1 MLNTESFVRIA
12 ARFFAAKRWVLA
24 LALCACAHTLPSLAG
39 TVDLAIP
46 LPASAPLTSPAPQQ
60 LTLPANLILNRT
72 ARVRLRFMDVPLH
85 GRGQSIWRYTV
96 NFTVTPIGGNPAG
109 TPQAS
114 SLTVFRD
121 PDREAFEA
129 VAVFNGISQNVA
141 EIAVTSIT
149 SPDPTALP
157 HDIQLD
163 FEMSGDPDVSFATAQ
178 KPWIKV
184 LAPTGAFSLK
194 SAPAGSVSYEFE
206 WVFFDILEAT
216 PADPFAARDG
226 VRISSIDPQVKL
238 DLSYPEGAVWV
249 RGRAMGRFSRSASE
263 QANRPGQWSDAV
275 KVAIASA
282 NKLAPAFNWSYAAD
296 YAEDSASVSQ
306 VSFFDGALKSR
317 QTQLRLASENSRL
330 IGETKFDGEARSAIS
345 FLQAP
350 IDGTDFKYE
359 AQFNAVNT
367 ANPQGGTESY
377 DTPAFEGVVPPPA
390 ATTSG
395 ASQYYSSAAALSKP
409 QDSYVP
415 VAGGYPFSFV
425 QHTRDETQRL
435 QSASGLGESLKF
447 AEGGG
452 HVALYRYGT
461 ASSTPLRELFGHN
474 VGRANY
480 YERNSVIDANGQAH
494 IAYQDRAGR
503 AIAVALAGDAPHI
516 LQSIKPS
523 MALGTFQ
530 LDENNVVDA
539 QAGVSR
545 SVNHITVEQAT
556 NLFFSYD
563 LNGVDYSVP
572 ASSMGAWPP
581 FCANC
586 QYHLR
591 FHVTGP
597 DGRDVI
603 LLQGSTPQTDAQCA
617 MGNGTGEISTSL
629 PSPAQNMCSVSST
642 NAPQAIRSTIDSA
655 VRFCAQFSSP
665 GEYEVVKELTVDS
678 GGVDSLIAS
687 AEETPGYFQLA
698 AYRPNAAPTSSQ
710 AAVVA
715 VGGSLA
721 TGACLADCSSFC
733 DGAAP
738 DDANDPTKHAAHQ
751 QCIDKC
757 TSPGSWL
764 FQDVASQSCN
774 SLAAEIA
781 ADVAPGGILGG
792 QAGIDISQHPEYCHI
807 MEPNSNSDPDRIH
820 TICGRTETSDEFDYR
835 MMSVGT
841 YGEALCRGYLDPPK
855 GTAGAPAIPA
865 TCTAIVEHD
874 PFFDPT
880 NIGTSMKTWVEG
892 AMQDYSTVPGFDAAW
907 AAATPPAGQT
917 ATSPQHVSIWQLAAM
932 SGGPSAITLPPDKQ
946 WLMFRALYMGL
957 KQMALA
963 QHMEDANGGDY
974 CPYWN
979 DPHAHVKKPAG
990 LTTISDAL
998 STATSSLNSYCSDM
1012 CSGRAKEW
1020 VASLETACRTKL
1032 SVGFEAHMTGQLQQ
1046 FCSSKCEV
1054 TDPLPML
1061 TNGAIAADAAA
1072 GGPLSSASTYQP
1084 PPTQSCVMV
1093 PDGRGG
1099 QKQQCFP
1106 LQMAPVTLPQGC
1118 SLDLIAQPDTIT
1130 GSAST
1135 GTALSNSPFT
1145 KVALPTPP
1153 GKDALSGLGANPAYQ
1168 FPPSTPNMCTSTTG
1182 AAAVDRAN
1190 ELADQQSRIALKQSL
1205 ADFTTYVEATHYSNC
1220 LGPQLKEAFSY
1231 QALPGEYHFTLRYY
1245 DQASDLVETVPPAG
1259 VHPLSDTDANT
1270 LESGAPV
1277 ADPHHTLLSQY
1288 AYNSLGQVTQQT
1300 TPDGGSKHFW
1310 YNPVGQIRLSQS
1322 AEQASDHLYAY
1333 VKYDDRARIVETG
1346 LIVNSPGANG
1356 APPPLDP
1363 AKLQVYITDRNFP
1376 NPGSYTLQEVVTT
1389 AYDHPAT
1396 QCQALNAQNLRGRIA
1411 AIVAATTIGAIT
1423 TCYSYDPHGN
1433 ITTLSQDI
1441 PGLGVKTIGYDYDI
1455 LDGKILTTH
1464 YQAGAP
1470 DRLEHRFTYDK
1481 DRRLST
1487 VETSRDGELWE
1498 RDAAYSYYRH
1508 GPLAR
1513 VELGA
1518 DRVQGL
1524 DYLYAITGWPKG
1536 INSEALDPARD
1547 PGGDGRA
1554 GTPNA
1559 AVPGDVFGAAVH
1571 YFPGDYTPIGPAVQ
1585 SGPAAPQFAF
1595 DSQSGGATTL
1605 SALAQAACPDTQSC
1619 GLFDGNVAAATQSV
1633 AGLGSSPLLATAYR
1647 YDQLYR
1653 LRTSTPFT
1661 DPTSSTDPHLW
1672 SSAIDYDE
1680 NGNITHLKRYGPSP
1694 TGAQAAILMDD
1705 LAYHYPGETQGG
1717 ITSNRLLHINDTVA
1731 AGLFANNLDDQGVFD
1746 PANPVNP
1753 NYIYDLNGR
1762 LKQDAA
1768 AGLKTIHWNA
1778 ASRVST
1784 IERAADS
1791 LEFVYDGLG
1800 NRVAKVTH
1808 STGTPLDSH
1817 YEYFVRDE
1825 KGAIL
1830 ATYERVPLTVGRQP
1844 SIALKDQSLFGGANR
1859 IGTWATPRPSVPTAP
1874 AGAAPSIGIYS
1885 RVRGD
1890 KQYELSNYLGNVY
1903 VTITDRKK
1911 DIADATGE
1919 ITHYGADVV
1928 NRNDYDPFGSLLA
1941 GRNQSARTYRYGFSG
1956 LERDDEL
1963 KGDGN
1968 SYYTNA
1974 RLFDPRVGR
1983 WLSPDPMGAGDS
1995 SPYVGF
2001 ANNPL
2006 RFSDPKGSQD
2016 RDTVTR
2022 PTSVS
2027 LATLQNDARR
2037 RSLEKE
2043 QWQAYTALP
2052 SHVKAEWAAAQK
2064 AKDRSETWNRENWS
2078 FTEKLS
2084 NDIGELFGFNNLTMA
2099 AGGENRFGD
2108 SLSSED
2114 RLDLGIRGGS
2124 TLTLQALSIA
2134 TMVGSVSEAIPLVK
2148 VNNASRI
2155 AAANAEGMVGAAL
2168 DVDGQLFTGSSGRAT
2183 VESLRPEVATEYAK
2197 VPFDL
2202 RSKMAHAA
2210 CAEAS
2215 CLTQAFEAGVN
2226 PEGGSIVAR
2235 WASGMRKGQLAA
2247 PCSSCSPVLD
2257 SLGVKYGEALSP
2269 SSPIPPIPQGTEK
2282 QDH

>member
-12 ARFFAAKRWVLA
+12 ARFFGAKRGVLA

-60 LTLPANLILNRT
+60 LTLPANEILNRT
-72 ARVRLRFMDVPLH
+72 ARVRLRFMDAPLH
-85 GRGQSIWRYTV
+85 ERGKSAWRYTV
-96 NFTVTPIGGNPAG
+96 KFTVTPIGGNPAG

-114 SLTVFRD
+114 SLTIFRD

-129 VAVFNGISQNVA
+129 VAVFNGISQNAA

-163 FEMSGDPDVSFATAQ
+163 FEMSGDPGVSFATAQ

-194 SAPAGSVSYEFE
+194 SAPAGSVFYEFE

-216 PADPFAARDG
+216 PTDPFAARDG
-226 VRISSIDPQVKL
+226 VRISSPDPQVKL
-238 DLSYPEGAVWV
+238 DLSYPEGAVYV
-249 RGRAMGRFSRSASE
+249 RGRAMGRFAGAASD

-275 KVAIASA
+275 KVKIASA
-282 NKLAPAFNWSYAAD
+282 VKLEPAFNWIYAAD
-296 YAEDSASVSQ
+296 YAEDSASVSK

-317 QTQLRLASENSRL
+317 QTQLRQASENSRL
-330 IGETKFDGEARSAIS
+330 IGETKFDGEARAAIG

-350 IDGTDFKYE
+350 IAGTDFKYE
-359 AQFNAVNT
+359 AQFNTVNT
-367 ANPQGGTESY
+367 ANPQGGTEAY

-415 VAGGYPFSFV
+415 VGGGYPFSFV

-452 HVALYRYGT
+452 HISLYRYGT

-480 YERNSVIDANGQAH
+480 YERNSVVDANGQAH
-494 IAYQDRAGR
+494 IAYQDRTGR

-572 ASSMGAWPP
+572 ASSTGAWPP

-591 FHVTGP
+591 IHVTGP

-603 LLQGSTPQTDAQCA
+603 LLQGATPQTDAQCA

-629 PSPAQNMCSVSST
+629 PAPAQNMCSVSGAT
-642 NAPQAIRSTIDSA
+642 APQAIRSTIDSA
-655 VRFCAQFSSP
+655 VRFCAQFGSP
-665 GEYEVVKELTVDS
+665 GEYEVVKELTIDS
-678 GGVDSLIAS
+678 GGVDSLVAT
-687 AEETPGYFQLA
+687 AEETPGYFQPA
-698 AYRPNAAPTSSQ
+698 AYRPSATPASSQ

-721 TGACLADCSSFC
+721 TGACLTDCNSFC

-738 DDANDPTKHAAHQ
+738 DDATDPTKHAAHQ
-751 QCIDKC
+751 ECIGKC

-781 ADVAPGGILGG
+781 ADAAPGGILGG

-807 MEPNSNSDPDRIH
+807 KEPFADAGPLHS
-820 TICGRTETSDEFDYR
+820 ICGRTETSDEFDYR

-841 YGEALCRGYLDPPK
+841 YGEALCRGYLDPPN
-855 GTAGAPAIPA
+855 GTPGAPAIPA
-865 TCTAIVEHD
+865 TCTATVEHD

-907 AAATPPAGQT
+907 AAATPPAGQA
-917 ATSPQHVSIWQLAAM
+917 ATPPQHVSIWQLAAM
-932 SGGPSAITLPPDKQ
+932 SGAPGASTLPPDKQ

-963 QHMEDANGGDY
+963 QHLEDANGGDY

-979 DPHAHVKKPAG
+979 DPHAHVKKPAA

-998 STATSSLNSYCSDM
+998 GTATSSLTSYCSDM
-1012 CSGRAKEW
+1012 CSGRAEEW
-1020 VASLETACRTKL
+1020 VASLETACQTKL
-1032 SVGFEAHMTGQLQQ
+1032 SSGFEAHMAGQLQQ
-1046 FCSSKCEV
+1046 FCASKCEV

-1072 GGPLSSASTYQP
+1072 SGPLSSASTYQP

-1106 LQMAPVTLPQGC
+1106 LQMAPETLPQGC

-1130 GSAST
+1130 GSTST
-1135 GTALSNSPFT
+1135 GTALPNSPFT
-1145 KVALPTPP
+1145 VVKLAQPA
-1153 GKDALSGLGANPAYQ
+1153 GKDPVLAVAANPAYQ
-1168 FPPSTPNMCTSTTG
+1168 FLPATPNMCTSTTG
-1182 AAAVDRAN
+1182 TAAVDRAN
-1190 ELADQQSRIALKQSL
+1190 ELADQQGRIALKQSL
-1205 ADFTTYVEATHYSNC
+1205 ADFTTYVEATHYGNC
-1220 LGPQLKEAFSY
+1220 LDPQLFKEAFSY

-1259 VHPLSDTDANT
+1259 VHPLSDTDANN

-1310 YNPVGQIRLSQS
+1310 YNLVGQIRLSQS
-1322 AEQASDHLYAY
+1322 AQQAADHFYAY
-1333 VKYDDRARIVETG
+1333 VKYDDRGRIIETG

-1356 APPPLDP
+1356 AAPPLDP
-1363 AKLQVYITDRNFP
+1363 AKLQDYITDKSFP
-1376 NPGSYTLQEVVTT
+1376 DPGSYTLQEVVTT
-1389 AYDHPAT
+1389 AYDHPAA

-1411 AIVAATTIGAIT
+1411 AIVAAATIGAIT

-1455 LDGKILTTH
+1455 LDGKILATH
-1464 YQAGAP
+1464 YQAVAT

-1536 INSEALDPARD
+1536 VNSEALDPARD

-1554 GTPNA
+1554 GTVNA
-1559 AVPGDVFGAAVH
+1559 AVAGDVFGSAVH

-1585 SGPAAPQFAF
+1585 SGAAAPQFAF

-1619 GLFDGNVAAATQSV
+1619 GLFDGSVSAATQSV

-1647 YDQLYR
+1647 YDQVYR

-1661 DPTSSTDPHLW
+1661 DPTNSSDPHLW

-1694 TGAQAAILMDD
+1694 TGAQAAALMDD
-1705 LAYHYPGETQGG
+1705 LTYHYPDETQGG

-1731 AGLFANNLDDQGVFD
+1731 AGLFANDLDDQGVFD

-1753 NYIYDLNGR
+1753 NYAYDLNGR
-1762 LKQDAA
+1762 LTQDAA
-1768 AGLKTIHWNA
+1768 TGLRTIHWNA
-1778 ASRVST
+1778 ANRVSA
-1784 IERAADS
+1784 IERASDN

-1800 NRVAKVTH
+1800 NRIAKITH
-1808 STGTPLDSH
+1808 STSNPLNSH

-1830 ATYERVPLTVGRQP
+1830 ATYERVPLAVGGQP
-1844 SIALKDQSLFGGANR
+1844 SITLKDQSLFGGASR
-1859 IGTWATPRPSVPTAP
+1859 IGTWAMPNTRVPTAP
-1874 AGAAPSIGIYS
+1874 VGATPAIGIYS
-1885 RVRGD
+1885 RLRGD

-1911 DIADATGE
+1911 EIADATGA
-1919 ITHYGADVV
+1919 ITHYDADVA
-1928 NRNDYDPFGSLLA
+1928 NRSDYDPFGSLLV
-1941 GRNQSARTYRYGFSG
+1941 GRNQTARTYRYGFSG

-1974 RLFDPRVGR
+1974 RIFDPRVGR
-1983 WLSPDPMGAGDS
+1983 WLSHDPMDVGDS

-2006 RFSDPKGSQD
+2006 RYADPSGTADKDATKPNGLAEYQKYLPPALTNSQRVESDARNAAIEAQNAERQYYQLDLDWNHHAGVAVLWKSAADRAVEARLTVGNVSKSSDAELKKLIGNAKAAGEAELGDEITAGVIGLGEWAGTTPLGGPAVGLQEEPNAPLPKRPLSSPNYSVWSEVELTPDLARPNVSRQRHNQFANKQLYQQIQNHPDYGDILGEDVVGHVQPGARGAFSREPPPEMSWHHSKGSTMQLVPRAQHQAPGPIQQSLHPEQGGGFKEIQD
-2016 RDTVTR
+2016 
-2022 PTSVS
+2022 
-2027 LATLQNDARR
+2027 Q
-2037 RSLEKE
+2037 
-2043 QWQAYTALP
+2043 
-2052 SHVKAEWAAAQK
+2052 
-2064 AKDRSETWNRENWS
+2064 
-2078 FTEKLS
+2078 
-2084 NDIGELFGFNNLTMA
+2084 
-2099 AGGENRFGD
+2099 
-2108 SLSSED
+2108 
-2114 RLDLGIRGGS
+2114 
-2124 TLTLQALSIA
+2124 
-2134 TMVGSVSEAIPLVK
+2134 
-2148 VNNASRI
+2148 
-2155 AAANAEGMVGAAL
+2155 
-2168 DVDGQLFTGSSGRAT
+2168 
-2183 VESLRPEVATEYAK
+2183 
-2197 VPFDL
+2197 
-2202 RSKMAHAA
+2202 
-2210 CAEAS
+2210 
-2215 CLTQAFEAGVN
+2215 
-2226 PEGGSIVAR
+2226 
-2235 WASGMRKGQLAA
+2235 
-2247 PCSSCSPVLD
+2247 
-2257 SLGVKYGEALSP
+2257 
-2269 SSPIPPIPQGTEK
+2269 
-2282 QDH
+2282 